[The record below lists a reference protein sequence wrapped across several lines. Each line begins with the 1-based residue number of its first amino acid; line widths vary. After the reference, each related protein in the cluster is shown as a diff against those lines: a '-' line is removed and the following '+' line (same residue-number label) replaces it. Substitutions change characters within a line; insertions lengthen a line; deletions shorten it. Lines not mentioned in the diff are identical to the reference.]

1 MDGGP
6 EGARRET
13 RGHPVSLPDGL
24 PLPRR
29 RWAFATVVLGIMLA
43 VLDGSVANVALPT
56 IAAEFQASPSMSIWI
71 VNAYQLAVVVS
82 LLPLAGLGEIYGY
95 RRVYLGG
102 LALFTVASVAC
113 ALSDSLITLT
123 LSRVA
128 QGFGAAGIM
137 SVNTALIRYI
147 FPRARL
153 GHVLGVNAMIAAG
166 ASTVGP
172 SFAGALLAIASW
184 PWLFAINLP
193 LGVAAL
199 IIGSRNLPESDLADR
214 RFDLLGALLSA
225 ATFGLLITGID
236 SIAHGLDW
244 GLVALQLGIGIGA
257 AIWLVRRQLGRAT
270 PLVPLDLLRIPVVG
284 LSVVTSITS
293 FAAQMAAFVTLPF
306 LLQTGS
312 GFSPA
317 QVGLLMIPWPLA
329 VAVTAPIAGR
339 LSDRHPP
346 GLLGGIGLALMA
358 IGLVLMA
365 TLPADPSPWHIVWRM
380 ALCGAGFG
388 LFQAPNNRVMIGSAP
403 RSRSGAASGMLG
415 TARLLGQA
423 TGAALVALLFAHFP
437 DHGAQAALLTAAGL
451 ATAATV
457 VSCLRLATPAYA
469 ADDPAPEPE
478 PHAPAPM
485 R

>member
-1 MDGGP
+1 MS
-6 EGARRET
+6 
-13 RGHPVSLPDGL
+13 SLPDGL

-56 IAAEFQASPSMSIWI
+56 IAAEFRASPSMSIWI

-82 LLPLAGLGEIYGY
+82 LLPLAGLGEIVGY
-95 RRVYLGG
+95 RRIYVGG
-102 LALFTVASVAC
+102 LALFTIASLAC
-113 ALSDSLITLT
+113 ALSDSLLALT

-153 GHVLGVNAMIAAG
+153 GHVLGVNAMIAAS
-166 ASTVGP
+166 ASTIGP
-172 SFAGALLAIASW
+172 SFAGALLSIASW

-193 LGVAAL
+193 LGIAAIL
-199 IIGSRNLPESDLADR
+199 IGSRNLPESDLADR
-214 RFDLLGALLSA
+214 RFDLLSALLSA

-236 SIAHGLDW
+236 SIAHALDW
-244 GLVALQLGIGIGA
+244 PLIALQFGLCLVAGL
-257 AIWLVRRQLGRAT
+257 WLVRRQLAQAT
-270 PLVPLDLLRIPVVG
+270 PLLPLDLLRIPVVG
-284 LSVVTSITS
+284 LSVATSISS

-306 LLQTGS
+306 LLQTGY
-312 GFSPA
+312 GFTPA
-317 QVGLLMIPWPLA
+317 EVGMLMIPWPLA
-329 VAVTAPIAGR
+329 VAVTAPFAGR
-339 LSDRHPP
+339 LADRHPP
-346 GLLGGIGLALMA
+346 GVLGGIGLALMA
-358 IGLVLMA
+358 VGLVLLA
-365 TLPADPSPWHIVWRM
+365 TLPEDPSPFGVVWRM

-388 LFQAPNNRVMIGSAP
+388 LFQSPNNRVMIGSAP

-437 DHGAQAALLTAAGL
+437 DHGSQVALLTAAGL

-457 VSCLRLATPAYA
+457 VSCLRLAAPAYA
-469 ADDPAPEPE
+469 ADDPAPGPE
-478 PHAPAPM
+478 GA
-485 R
+485 RSTR

>member
-1 MDGGP
+1 MDGGAAAP
-6 EGARRET
+6 AVNCEVS
-13 RGHPVSLPDGL
+13 PVSLPDGL

-82 LLPLAGLGEIYGY
+82 LLPLAGLGEIIGY
-95 RRVYLGG
+95 RRIYIGG
-102 LALFTVASVAC
+102 LTLFTVASVAC
-113 ALSDSLITLT
+113 ALSDSLLALT

-153 GHVLGVNAMIAAG
+153 GHVLGVNAMIAAS

-172 SFAGALLAIASW
+172 SFAGALLSIASW

-193 LGVAAL
+193 LGVAA
-199 IIGSRNLPESDLADR
+199 IVIGSRNLPESDLADR
-214 RFDLLGALLSA
+214 RFDLLSALLSA

-244 GLVALQLGIGIGA
+244 GLIALQLGAGVA
-257 AIWLVRRQLGRAT
+257 AAVWLVRRQLAQAT
-270 PLVPLDLLRIPVVG
+270 PLLPLDLLRIPVVG
-284 LSVVTSITS
+284 LSVATSIGS
-293 FAAQMAAFVTLPF
+293 FMAQMAAFVALPF
-306 LLQTGS
+306 LLQSGY

-317 QVGLLMIPWPLA
+317 EVGLLMIPWPLA
-329 VAVTAPIAGR
+329 VAVTAPFAGR
-339 LSDRHPP
+339 LADRHPP
-346 GLLGGIGLALMA
+346 GLLGGIGLAVLA
-358 IGLVLMA
+358 IGLVLLA
-365 TLPADPSPWHIVWRM
+365 TMPAEPSHIGVVWRM

-388 LFQAPNNRVMIGSAP
+388 LFQSPNNRVMIGSAP

-437 DHGAQAALLTAAGL
+437 DHGARAALLTAAGL
-451 ATAATV
+451 AAAATV
-457 VSCLRLATPAYA
+457 VSCLRLAAPAYA
-469 ADDPAPEPE
+469 ADDPAPGPE
-478 PHAPAPM
+478 GARPT

>member
-1 MDGGP
+1 MPWTAAP
-6 EGARRET
+6 EVFAAKSEVS
-13 RGHPVSLPDGL
+13 PVSLPDGL

-82 LLPLAGLGEIYGY
+82 LLPLAGLGEIVGY
-95 RRVYLGG
+95 RRIYVGG
-102 LALFTVASVAC
+102 LALFTVASLAC
-113 ALSDSLITLT
+113 ALSDSLLALT

-153 GHVLGVNAMIAAG
+153 GHVLGVNAMIAAS
-166 ASTVGP
+166 ASTIGP
-172 SFAGALLAIASW
+172 SFAGALLSIASW

-193 LGVAAL
+193 LGIAAIL
-199 IIGSRNLPESDLADR
+199 IGSRNLPESDRADR
-214 RFDLLGALLSA
+214 RFDLLSALLSA

-236 SIAHGLDW
+236 SVAHALDW
-244 GLVALQLGIGIGA
+244 PLIALQFGLCLA
-257 AIWLVRRQLGRAT
+257 AAVWLVRRQRAQAT
-270 PLVPLDLLRIPVVG
+270 PLLPLDLLRIPVVG
-284 LSVVTSITS
+284 LSVATSISS
-293 FAAQMAAFVTLPF
+293 FMAQMAAFVALPF
-306 LLQTGS
+306 LLQTGY

-317 QVGLLMIPWPLA
+317 QVGLLMMPWPLA
-329 VAVTAPIAGR
+329 VAVTAPFAGR
-339 LSDRHPP
+339 LADRHPP

-365 TLPADPSPWHIVWRM
+365 TLPADPSPVGIVWRM

-388 LFQAPNNRVMIGSAP
+388 LFQSPNNRVMIGSAP

-437 DHGAQAALLTAAGL
+437 DHGSQAALLTAAGL
-451 ATAATV
+451 ATAATL

-469 ADDPAPEPE
+469 ADDPAPEPRD
-478 PHAPAPM
+478 AAAS